1 MRKSALILVVPCYNE
16 AKRIPLL
23 VFEDFLVRHENISV
37 CFVDDGSKDTTNE
50 MLQKF
55 VAKNPE
61 ASCLVTLPSNRG
73 KAEAVRQ
80 GILDMLAIE
89 GSCQSIGFWD
99 ADLATPIGQ
108 SLEFLAMLASDP
120 MIFAVVGSRWPHLGA
135 DIERG
140 SMRNVIGEIMA
151 TVITRYLKLNIYDS
165 QCGAKIF
172 RADIAHELFRLKFVS
187 RWLFDVEVFT
197 RMKRVFTRRL
207 DVDAAVMMNVHCHE
221 FPLRT
226 WHDVP
231 GSKLGLSNAFDIFIE
246 IIRIAWHYR
255 RDETVLLT
263 R

>member
-1 MRKSALILVVPCYNE
+1 MIPCYNE

-23 VFEDFLVRHENISV
+23 VFADFLARHEEISV
-37 CFVDDGSKDTTNE
+37 CFVDDGSKDSTNE
-50 MLQKF
+50 MLQEF
-55 VAKNPE
+55 VAQNPD
-61 ASCLVTLPSNRG
+61 ASCLITLPKNKG

-89 GSCQSIGFWD
+89 GSCESSGLWD
-99 ADLATPIGQ
+99 ADRATPISQ
-108 SLEFLAMLASDP
+108 SLEFMAKLTGDP

-135 DIERG
+135 NIERG
-140 SMRNVIGEIMA
+140 SMRSFIGEIMA
-151 TVITRYLKLNIYDS
+151 SVITRYLKLNIYDS

-172 RADIAHELFRLKFVS
+172 RADIARELFGRKFVS

-226 WHDVP
+226 WRDVP
-231 GSKLGLSNAFDIFIE
+231 GSKLGISNAFDIFVE